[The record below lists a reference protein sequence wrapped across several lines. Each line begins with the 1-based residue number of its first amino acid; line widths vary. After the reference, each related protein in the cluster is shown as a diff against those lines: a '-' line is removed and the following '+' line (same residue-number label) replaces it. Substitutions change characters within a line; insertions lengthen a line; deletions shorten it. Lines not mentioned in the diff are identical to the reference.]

1 MNDTTSKTAVTVI
14 TGFLGAGKT
23 TLLNRIL
30 TENHGK
36 KYAVIVNEFGEI
48 GIDNELIVSSDEEIY
63 EMSNG
68 CVCCTVRGDLI
79 RVIGGLLRRSK
90 GFDGILVETTGLADP
105 APVAQ
110 TFLTD
115 RDIAAKTTLDSVI
128 ALVDALHLKEQ
139 LKDSPEVE
147 QQIAFADCIVL
158 NKTDLV
164 PSEQIVELETAI
176 HSLNPFAPLHK
187 VSRGQMDVRAVLGVG
202 GFDLNKVLEMT
213 PDFLEEPEAPVSPES
228 AHGDDCECGCNM
240 GGGMAPNQH
249 PAFRHNSE
257 ISSVSIVTD
266 KALDPEKI
274 QNWLG
279 DLTATKG
286 QDLLRYKGILNFAD
300 EDKRIVIQGV
310 HMMMEGTALSPWP
323 EGKPRFSRLVL
334 IGRNLNAQALRV
346 EFLSCVKG

>member
-1 MNDTTSKTAVTVI
+1 MNDTTSKTPVTVI

-90 GFDGILVETTGLADP
+90 VFDGILVETTGLADP

-115 RDIAAKTTLDSVI
+115 RDIAAKTKLDSVI
-128 ALVDALHLKEQ
+128 ALVDALHLTEQ
-139 LKDSPEVE
+139 LKTTPEVE
-147 QQIAFADCIVL
+147 QQIAFADCIIL

-164 PSEQIVELETAI
+164 PSEVLVGLEKI
-176 HSLNPFAPLHK
+176 IRSLNPFAPVHK
-187 VSRGQMDVRAVLGVG
+187 VSRAQIDVGAVLGLG
-202 GFDLNKVLEMT
+202 GFDLDKVLEMS
-213 PDFLEEPEAPVSPES
+213 PDFLQEPEEVAPTSGHSE
-228 AHGDDCECGCNM
+228 DCECGCNM
-240 GGGMAPNQH
+240 GGELAPNQH

-266 KALDPEKI
+266 KALDPDKI

-286 QDLLRYKGILNFAD
+286 QDLLRYKGILNFAG

-310 HMMMEGTALSPWP
+310 HMMMEGSVLSPWP

-334 IGRNLNAQALRV
+334 IGRNLNAQSLRV
-346 EFLSCVKG
+346 EFLACVKG